1 MKKSSHVRRGL
12 LWASAGLLLGIA
24 GLWFFRLESSRRIPP
39 LSPAETSPAT
49 AAALPPAFRGARPE
63 SAPETPAAARAE
75 RPRRSRPSVVSDE
88 WVVTLRAGADIDA
101 IAARY
106 GATVAGRLD
115 RLGAY
120 RLRFA
125 DARRAAEARA
135 LMAGDPDLAGVEAQH
150 RLPRPMEPA
159 WVEWAATERVARPL
173 TPAPAGEV
181 TIGLVDSAVPPGAA
195 AEGLLLDPVSIAAS
209 AFTPSAE
216 GMPTHGAAVLAALL
230 EGLSAGLGEGAATG
244 VRILPVDVYGDALD
258 TTTFQ
263 VAEGVMQAMER
274 GATVINLSLGSDQPS
289 GVLREVLLLGHAAG
303 VVFIASAGNQPVDTP
318 TYPAAY
324 PEVLAVTAV
333 DDTGRI
339 APNVNYGA
347 FVDVG
352 APGTIRFTQG
362 GSWYAFSGTSMSAG
376 VISGLVAAL
385 AERDGIT
392 PAAAAEL
399 VRQRLAVT
407 AE

>member
-1 MKKSSHVRRGL
+1 MNPSSNVRRAAP
-12 LWASAGLLLGIA
+12 WAVAGLLLGLA
-24 GLWFFRLESSRRIPP
+24 GLWVFRPEPSQDMSP
-39 LSPAETSPAT
+39 LSPAETAHDT
-49 AAALPPAFRGARPE
+49 AALPPAFRTARPE
-63 SAPETPAAARAE
+63 GEPEARTTGRAV
-75 RPRRSRPSVVSDE
+75 RPRRERPAAVPDE
-88 WVVTLRAGADIDA
+88 WIVSIREGADIAA

-106 GATVAGRLD
+106 DATVEGQLD
-115 RLGAY
+115 PLRTH

-135 LMAGDPDLAGVEAQH
+135 ALAADPDIAAVGAHH
-150 RLPRPMEPA
+150 RIPRPAEPA
-159 WVEWAATERVARPL
+159 WMEWAGDEGVARPI
-173 TPAPAGEV
+173 TPAAAGDV
-181 TIGLVDSAVPPGAA
+181 VIGLVDSAVPPGAA
-195 AEGLLLDPVSIAAS
+195 VEGLLLDPVSIAAS
-209 AFTPSAE
+209 ALAPSAE
-216 GMPTHGAAVLAALL
+216 GMPTHGAAVLAALI
-230 EGLSAGLGEGAATG
+230 EGLAAGLGEGTATG
-244 VRILPVDVYGDALD
+244 VRILPVDVYGDALE

-289 GVLREVLLLGHAAG
+289 DILREVIALGHAAG
-303 VVFIASAGNQPVDTP
+303 VVFIASAGNEPVATP

-324 PEVLAVTAV
+324 PEVMAVTAV
-333 DDTGRI
+333 DDAGRI
-339 APNVNYGA
+339 APTVNHGD

-352 APGTIRFTQG
+352 APGAVRFAQG

-392 PAAAAEL
+392 PTAAAEL
-399 VRQRLAVT
+399 VRRRLAVT